1 MASIYKESS
10 IDVAAETAWAA
21 LRTPGD
27 ADKAFAPVVSESKL
41 DDDMRT
47 VRFGNGLVICERILD
62 IDDERRRVSYSA
74 VNAAGMLFHHAS
86 MQIFDAGP
94 NRCRFVWITDFHP
107 KEIAGNLAPLIDQG
121 TAALKK
127 NLEKS

>member
-10 IDVAAETAWAA
+10 IDVAAEAAWAA
-21 LRTPGD
+21 LRAAGD
-27 ADKAFAPVVSESKL
+27 AAKAFAPVVAESTL

-47 VRFGNGLVICERILD
+47 VRFGNGLVISERILD
-62 IDDERRRVSYSA
+62 IDDRRRRIAYSA
-74 VNAAGMLFHHAS
+74 VNAAGMQFHHAS
-86 MQIFDAGP
+86 MQIFEDGP

-107 KEIAGNLAPLIDQG
+107 KEAAGNLTALIDQG
-121 TAALKK
+121 TVALKK